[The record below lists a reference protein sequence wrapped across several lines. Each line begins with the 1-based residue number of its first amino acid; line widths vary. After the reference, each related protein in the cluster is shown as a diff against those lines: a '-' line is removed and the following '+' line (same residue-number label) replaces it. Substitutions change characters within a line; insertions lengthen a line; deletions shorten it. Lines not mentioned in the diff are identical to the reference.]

1 MTEETKPI
9 AKSLHT
15 VKVIQQLTA
24 DFQTRQG
31 LGRGEALQVALEVLG
46 LAGRPDPYGLAE
58 KAMRLMK

>member
-1 MTEETKPI
+1 MTDSNTPI

-24 DFQTRQG
+24 DFMTRQG
-31 LGRGEALQVALEVLG
+31 LGRGEALQCALEVLG
-46 LAGRPDPYGLAE
+46 LAGRPDPYGLAD